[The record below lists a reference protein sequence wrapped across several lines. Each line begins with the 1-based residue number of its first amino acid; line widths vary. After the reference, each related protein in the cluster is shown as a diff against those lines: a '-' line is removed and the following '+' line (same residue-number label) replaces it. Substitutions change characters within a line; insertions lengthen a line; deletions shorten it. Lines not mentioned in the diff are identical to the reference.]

1 MNFWILQTLNGITFG
16 MVLFLLAAG
25 LSLIYGLMRIVNLAH
40 GCFYLAGAY
49 IALSVIEFTNSF
61 IMSLMVGVIAV
72 SILGIIMQR
81 FFLHRFQHDHS
92 SQILLTIGFVLII
105 GDLVLLIWGGEPKLL
120 PKPPLFQGSVSIGT
134 AIFPAYHLVII
145 ATGVLVAVGLWI
157 LQDKTKMGALIRA
170 GVDDTEMARGLGIN
184 VPILF
189 SLVFVLGVALSAFGG
204 IIAGPFIGVS
214 PGMEWEILLL
224 AMAVLLIGGQ
234 GSLKGAFVGSLLVS
248 LVDNYCKALIP
259 ELGMFFIFGSV
270 AMVLAFKP
278 TGLFGKL

>member
-40 GCFYLAGAY
+40 GCFYLVGAY
-49 IALSVIEFTNSF
+49 VALSVIRTTNSF
-61 IMSLMVGVIAV
+61 VISLISGVITV

-81 FFLHRFQHDHS
+81 FFLRRFQNDHL
-92 SQILLTIGFVLII
+92 SQILLTIGFVLIF
-105 GDLVLLIWGGEPKLL
+105 GDLVLLIWGGEPRLL
-120 PKPPLFQGSVSIGT
+120 PKPLLFRGSVSVET
-134 AIFPAYHLVII
+134 MIFPAYHLVII
-145 ATGVLVAVGLWI
+145 ATGVLVAIGLWF
-157 LQDKTKMGALIRA
+157 LQEKTKMGALIRA
-170 GVDDTEMARGLGIN
+170 GVDDAEMTRGLGIN
-184 VPILF
+184 VPLLF
-189 SLVFVLGVALSAFGG
+189 SLVFILGAALGAFGG
-204 IIAGPFIGVS
+204 VIAGPFIGVS

-234 GSLKGAFVGSLLVS
+234 GSLKGAFIGSLLVS

-270 AMVLAFKP
+270 AIVLAFKP